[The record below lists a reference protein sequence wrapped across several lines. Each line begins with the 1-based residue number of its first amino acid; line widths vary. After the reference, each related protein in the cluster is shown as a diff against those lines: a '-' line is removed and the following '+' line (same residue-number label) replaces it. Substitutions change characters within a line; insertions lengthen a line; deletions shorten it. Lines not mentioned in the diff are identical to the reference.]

1 MTIKDLKAE
10 ISHLNS
16 QLNNQEDI
24 YEKRINQL
32 ESDLKVYGSFVD
44 ILIDSRTIN
53 VYYQRLS

>member
-44 ILIDSRTIN
+44 ILIDSRMIN

>member
-44 ILIDSRTIN
+44 ILIDSRMIN
-53 VYYQRLS
+53 VYY